1 MKDPEE
7 KEMMAYIAGLI
18 DGDGSIGIRKTEKGL
33 KPLIQLHNSVRQM
46 PEYLKKIFGGTVAFD
61 KPKAEGNRIVW
72 KWMLQGKEGCKNFI
86 EKIMQYLV
94 LKQDS
99 ATTMLEFLNTPIEE
113 KDYYQS
119 SKDLN
124 LNRKIEQVVSGDIQR
139 GSSEDSF
146 FWAYVA
152 GIMDT
157 DGSFSIE
164 RAIRKPAEGNRQKN
178 DFIKYRPKILLTMV
192 SERSIRFILGLCPY
206 GNLHV
211 IKANSALRGS
221 AFRFCISARSDA
233 IEFLKRC
240 IPYLQAKAIQA
251 IKLLNFCR
259 AYVPT
264 NGLAKVPEEEK
275 KYRQDCYDEIVRLNN
290 MPSLGE

>member
-164 RAIRKPAEGNRQKN
+164 RAIRKPADGNRQKN
-178 DFIKYRPKILLTMV
+178 DFIK
-192 SERSIRFILGLCPY
+192 
-206 GNLHV
+206 
-211 IKANSALRGS
+211 
-221 AFRFCISARSDA
+221 
-233 IEFLKRC
+233 
-240 IPYLQAKAIQA
+240 
-251 IKLLNFCR
+251 
-259 AYVPT
+259 
-264 NGLAKVPEEEK
+264 
-275 KYRQDCYDEIVRLNN
+275 
-290 MPSLGE
+290 